1 MNQIKQK
8 IEEIGLSQR
17 EISKRLG
24 KNASYLAG
32 VFRTGLSTAKQ
43 AELLK
48 DLDVV
53 VCGGTVQSYD
63 EIIADL
69 SWKLTD
75 CQDGNK
81 QLRDRLSES
90 QSYLREANSRI
101 SVLSKYNDHLKEG
114 NWQLHDE
121 SGKYFNETQVLDTEL
136 CRVNKEN
143 NMLCG
148 DLQKLKRDTA
158 NLLDKNRA
166 ELSVKQKQ
174 LTQTQKYLMVAN
186 QNCELFETKYRKIAL
201 SNWALCIA
209 LVVVLI
215 LWVVV

>member
-8 IEEIGLSQR
+8 IKEIGLSQR

-32 VFRTGLSTAKQ
+32 VFRSGLSTAKQ

-48 DLDVV
+48 DLEVV
-53 VCGGTVQSYD
+53 GKGGHFQSEGD
-63 EIIADL
+63 IIAELDR
-69 SWKLTD
+69 SIAKL
-75 CQDGNK
+75 QD
-81 QLRDRLSES
+81 
-90 QSYLREANSRI
+90 ANSELRA
-101 SVLSKYNDHLKEG
+101 
-114 NWQLHDE
+114 E
-121 SGKYFNETQVLDTEL
+121 SDRYFNETQVLDTEL

-166 ELSVKQKQ
+166 ELSVKQNQ
-174 LTQTQKYLMVAN
+174 LTETQKYLLEAN
-186 QNCELFETKYRKIAL
+186 QECEQIESKYRA
-201 SNWALCIA
+201 
-209 LVVVLI
+209 VLI
-215 LWVVV
+215 FNYVLSLVILGITIAWVLA

>member
-32 VFRTGLSTAKQ
+32 VFRSGLSTEKQ
-43 AELLK
+43 AELLN
-48 DLDVV
+48 DLEVV
-53 VCGGTVQSYD
+53 GKGGYFQSEGD
-63 EIIADL
+63 IIAELDR
-69 SWKLTD
+69 SVAKL
-75 CQDGNK
+75 QEGNA
-81 QLRDRLSES
+81 QLRAESDR
-90 QSYLREANSRI
+90 
-101 SVLSKYNDHLKEG
+101 
-114 NWQLHDE
+114 
-121 SGKYFNETQVLDTEL
+121 YFNETQVLDTEL

-166 ELSVKQKQ
+166 ELSVKQNQ
-174 LTQTQKYLMVAN
+174 LNCAN
-186 QNCELFETKYRKIAL
+186 SLTDVRG
-201 SNWALCIA
+201 
-209 LVVVLI
+209 
-215 LWVVV
+215 